1 MIYAGLGEVAE
12 GIAVLERGVPDW
24 GGAYVIPLATLA
36 HSAFRSHPRFG
47 EILRSV
53 GYTGPW
59 ADPAGTGAARN
70 G

>member
-1 MIYAGLGEVAE
+1 MIHAGLGEVAE

-24 GGAYVIPLATLA
+24 GSAYTLWLAGPFCDRL
-36 HSAFRSHPRFG
+36 RSDPRFG

-59 ADPAGTGAARN
+59 ASPTGTGAVAAS
-70 G
+70 